1 MCHNS
6 PITSTLKVRR
16 SSLSES
22 LSLWIWIWLVGELC
36 LPWLRRC
43 TESWRT
49 SAPRGSWWWLVP
61 PWSGSSWSPP
71 PSSCP
76 SCRSGSWRG
85 VETPSDPLHGINWT
99 VLLPVL
105 FSDLEEK
112 LCQFRRTVLC
122 IRETDNDWHWFGIAE
137 FAASLAGVTESHVTS
152 RDT

>member
-6 PITSTLKVRR
+6 PITLTLSMYGVH
-16 SSLSES
+16 LSAK
-22 LSLWIWIWLVGELC
+22 LSHSELC

-49 SAPRGSWWWLVP
+49 SAPRGSWWWPGP